1 MSFNNFIKRI
11 ICFSISSIMF
21 ANNSFAGRI
30 IINNSSKSSQ
40 LKNEKKPAKNNTLFK
55 LFEKWDNLTPEKKK
69 YIISEI
75 FGWGTAALNTFFIKK
90 LYNALFLNQS
100 TKASSITKNEQ
111 KQTTQTP
118 TPSASPT
125 PSLIPKPKQP
135 TPPEPKYDSPFANLE
150 WRNNNCYIDATLQIL
165 YEDKEFREY
174 VNRQKENFEHN
185 STCKLSKENAE
196 TAYKSLYQ
204 IFEDMDKYKGQTV
217 PYNEARENFEK
228 VLGHIGS
235 ADANWE
241 MFAKIY
247 PYNACVICDNSET
260 KKVEITGQDPTQI
273 NNLEINDLT
282 TIEYEKDSL
291 WFTCNATSKDD
302 CRSLPMKLTFKN
314 NKKFK
319 LKGVVMYVP
328 RHYNAY
334 KTDENG
340 QWYFI
345 DDAGSKNE
353 KYDEQPDFKA
363 VYMDYNPKTKKCIYG
378 AGVQLAYY
386 QAVTT

>member
-1 MSFNNFIKRI
+1 
-11 ICFSISSIMF
+11 MF
-21 ANNSFAGRI
+21 ANNSFAGKI

-40 LKNEKKPAKNNTLFK
+40 LKNEKKPVKNNTFG
-55 LFEKWDNLTPEKKK
+55 KKK
-69 YIISEI
+69 YIISEV
-75 FGWGTAALNTFFIKK
+75 FGWGTATLNTFFIKK

-100 TKASSITKNEQ
+100 TKANSITGNEQ
-111 KQTTQTP
+111 KQTTQPTSSGVSTP
-118 TPSASPT
+118 KPVVQPTTPNT
-125 PSLIPKPKQP
+125 GLIPKSKQP

-150 WRNNNCYIDATLQIL
+150 WQNNNCYIDATLQIL

-174 VNRQKENFEHN
+174 VDRQEKNFEYN
-185 STCKLSKENAE
+185 STCTLSKENAE
-196 TAYKSLYQ
+196 IAYKSLYQ
-204 IFEDMDKYKGQTV
+204 IFEDMGRYKGDTV
-217 PYNEARENFEK
+217 PHNSAQQNFEK
-228 VLGHIGS
+228 TLGHRGP
-235 ADANWE
+235 ADATAD

-247 PYNACVICDNSET
+247 PCGAWIICDNNET
-260 KKVEITGQDPTQI
+260 GKVEITGQDTQNI
-273 NNLEINDLT
+273 HNPELQNLTE
-282 TIEYEKDSL
+282 IEYERDSL

-302 CRSLPMKLTFKN
+302 RRSLPMELTFKN

-328 RHYNAY
+328 GHYNAY

-363 VYMDYNPKTKKCIYG
+363 VYMGYNTETKECSR
-378 AGVQLAYY
+378 ASGVQLAYY

>member
-1 MSFNNFIKRI
+1 MRRI
-11 ICFSISSIMF
+11 ICFSISSVMF

-40 LKNEKKPAKNNTLFK
+40 LKNEKKPVKNNTLFK

-90 LYNALFLNQS
+90 LYNALFLNQY

-135 TPPEPKYDSPFANLE
+135 TPPELKYDSPFANLE

-165 YEDKEFREY
+165 YEDKKFREY

-185 STCKLSKENAE
+185 STCKLSKENDE

-204 IFEDMDKYKGQTV
+204 IFEDMDNYRGKTV
-217 PYNEARENFEK
+217 PHNSARQDFETA
-228 VLGHIGS
+228 LGHSGP
-235 ADANWE
+235 ADATVD
-241 MFAKIY
+241 MFAQIY
-247 PYNACVICDNSET
+247 PCGAWIICDNNET
-260 KKVEITGQDPTQI
+260 KKVEITAPSTPGI
-273 NNLEINDLT
+273 NLEIKDLT
-282 TIEYEKDSL
+282 AIEYERDSL
-291 WFTCNATSKDD
+291 WFTCNATSEDD
-302 CRSLPMKLTFKN
+302 RQSLPMELTFKN

-328 RHYNAY
+328 GHYNAY

-363 VYMDYNPKTKKCIYG
+363 VCMGYNKETKKYSYVS
-378 AGVQLAYY
+378 GVQLAYY
-386 QAVTT
+386 QAV